1 MSRET
6 TSQFS
11 NNPTDALKDVA
22 SDVRDT
28 VSDFAS
34 QTKDK
39 ASQLAN
45 SASET
50 AGRQRESAAK
60 GLHRAASAIQDN
72 ADKLGSGRASDAA
85 RKVAGGID
93 STAAYLEEHD
103 FSDMGKDV
111 MNIARRHPAEA
122 IITSLAIGFLVGR
135 ALKR

>member
-1 MSRET
+1 MSRD

-11 NNPTDALKDVA
+11 SNPTETFKEVA

-34 QTKDK
+34 QAKDK
-39 ASQLAN
+39 ANQMAN
-45 SASET
+45 NAAEG
-50 AGRQRESAAK
+50 AGRQRENAAK
-60 GLHRAASAIQDN
+60 GLHRAATAIQDN
-72 ADKLGSGRASDAA
+72 ADKLGSGRASEAA

-93 STAAYLEEHD
+93 STASYLEDHD

-111 MNIARRHPAEA
+111 MNICRRHPAEA
-122 IITSLAIGFLVGR
+122 IIASLAIGFLAGR

>member
-1 MSRET
+1 MSREIT
-6 TSQFS
+6 PQFS
-11 NNPTDALKDVA
+11 NNPTDTLKDVA
-22 SDVRDT
+22 SDVREG

-39 ASQLAN
+39 ANELAHA
-45 SASET
+45 ASES
-50 AGRQRESAAK
+50 AGRQRENAAR

-72 ADKLGSGRASDAA
+72 AGKLGNGRASDAA

-103 FSDMGKDV
+103 FADMGKDV
-111 MNIARRHPAEA
+111 MNVARRHPAEA

>member
-1 MSRET
+1 MSRE
-6 TSQFS
+6 FS
-11 NNPTDALKDVA
+11 NNPTDTLKDVA
-22 SDVRDT
+22 ADVREG

-34 QTKDK
+34 EAKGK

-45 SASET
+45 AASES

-72 ADKLGSGRASDAA
+72 AGKLGSGKASDAA

-93 STAAYLEEHD
+93 STATYLEEHD
-103 FSDMGKDV
+103 FADMGKDV
-111 MNIARRHPAEA
+111 MEVARRHPAEA
-122 IITSLAIGFLVGR
+122 IIASLAIGFLVGR

>member
-1 MSRET
+1 MKDAAADMREG
-6 TSQFS
+6 
-11 NNPTDALKDVA
+11 
-22 SDVRDT
+22 

-34 QTKDK
+34 EAKGK

-45 SASET
+45 AASET

-72 ADKLGSGRASDAA
+72 AGKLGSGKASDAA

-93 STAAYLEEHD
+93 STATYLEEHD
-103 FSDMGKDV
+103 FADMGQDV
-111 MNIARRHPAEA
+111 MNICRRHPAEA